1 MLLMTFLF
9 DILNTSFD
17 IIKTYKTVRYV
28 ENVLNF
34 QLMFH
39 NIENKNSKSHLY
51 STDFWQ
57 IISNLRIDLMTD
69 IFAEIYLHLIL
80 SLRDWVLG
88 QWSTKI
94 FLLSLLFLLLYTKP
108 ALLGHI
114 LRGKRPCVFVTERNR
129 WNLSYVLRVRSS
141 FLSDHK
147 LR

>member
-51 STDFWQ
+51 STDF
-57 IISNLRIDLMTD
+57 
-69 IFAEIYLHLIL
+69 
-80 SLRDWVLG
+80 
-88 QWSTKI
+88 
-94 FLLSLLFLLLYTKP
+94 
-108 ALLGHI
+108 
-114 LRGKRPCVFVTERNR
+114 
-129 WNLSYVLRVRSS
+129 
-141 FLSDHK
+141 
-147 LR
+147 